1 MKLVAQATD
10 DLAVQINNKIESA
23 MISAMAE
30 IGFEVDDAINE
41 STVLEYKRAVG
52 EFIRLITVEEDDVDF
67 AAVHSLNQIGRLTPD
82 AIAAAPGNTGSVLVL
97 SDSSA
102 HILHDPRLRHL
113 VESNA
118 AGIINSLGLGVWTFE
133 VDRTRALLRLR
144 LLNPRMVGGSP
155 AEMYAV
161 NTGRFVVDREWAD
174 QPDGS
179 GIFFVRPRD
188 HKTAMTL
195 MEVEV

>member
-113 VESNA
+113 VDCVYWFRPEHFAN
-118 AGIINSLGLGVWTFE
+118 I
-133 VDRTRALLRLR
+133 RQ
-144 LLNPRMVGGSP
+144 VGQH
-155 AEMYAV
+155 
-161 NTGRFVVDREWAD
+161 FL
-174 QPDGS
+174 
-179 GIFFVRPRD
+179 F
-188 HKTAMTL
+188 
-195 MEVEV
+195 

>member
-1 MKLVAQATD
+1 MRIVAQATD
-10 DLAVQINNKIESA
+10 DLAEQINNKIRSA
-23 MISAMAE
+23 MIEAMAE
-30 IGFEVDDAINE
+30 IGLAVDDAIDE
-41 STVLEYKRAVG
+41 TTRLEYKRAAG
-52 EFIRLITVEEDDVDF
+52 EFIRLITVEADDIDF

-113 VESNA
+113 IESNA

-133 VDRTRALLRLR
+133 VDRTRPRIILR
-144 LLNPRMVGGSP
+144 LLNPRMVGDTP

-161 NTGRFVVDREWAD
+161 NTGRFVTDREWAD

-179 GIFFVRPRD
+179 GIFFVRPQH